1 MAIAELIGEEVR
13 VRGTASTSAKGVRVR
28 TAPVQGGSGQLSLRL
43 TVRHHPHTLAL
54 ASPWP
59 GVRSG
64 AWQSRVDRIGQRE
77 G

>member
-28 TAPVQGGSGQLSLRL
+28 AARVQGGSGQLSLRM

-59 GVRSG
+59 EVKSG
-64 AWQSRVDRIGQRE
+64 SRQS
-77 G
+77 